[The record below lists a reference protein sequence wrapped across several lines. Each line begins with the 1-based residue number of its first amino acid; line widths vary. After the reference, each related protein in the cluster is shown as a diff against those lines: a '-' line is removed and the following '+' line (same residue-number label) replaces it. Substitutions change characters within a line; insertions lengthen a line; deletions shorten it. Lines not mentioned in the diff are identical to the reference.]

1 MLLAVNQ
8 GKALAG
14 SFDHPGHGVFAMSR
28 GGAFAAR
35 ADNPTAILYNP
46 AGAAWL
52 AGTHIVLDG
61 NILMEDIRY
70 QPKVYGEPGDPSTY
84 PHTRGVAGSPAVRM
98 PEVQNTADPFITPF
112 LGASTDLGVMRSIN
126 LRLLLGVY
134 GPHVHPQR
142 TFPAYCAPGVSPC
155 EASTKEADGLPN
167 PARYDILAQDIL
179 VVYPSIG
186 LAWSFKWISVG
197 AVFQAT
203 IADFYDK
210 TTVSSL
216 MPTYDPKWDVAIEL
230 NAQDNFTPTGII
242 GVHAKPLDFLEA
254 GASVRIGYTLDFE
267 GTVETFIPPELSGY
281 VKVDKEGD
289 VSVKLNMPW
298 VVRTGVRYVNRDG
311 QGRERFDVELDFVYE
326 TASQVE
332 RIEIVPQ
339 LKIEGKVVQQMP
351 KTYNWKDMWTI
362 HLGGTYNIHDLFG
375 SGTLRISLG
384 GFYES
389 AAVEDEYTRLDFT
402 SFPRYGV
409 AGGVDF
415 AWAFGWGSMKLALG
429 YMHTFHETREVQGS
443 KVLSLVPLYPADQG
457 KVIGEGTYKIGIDAI
472 SIGLAANF

>member
-1 MLLAVNQ
+1 M
-8 GKALAG
+8 
-14 SFDHPGHGVFAMSR
+14 
-28 GGAFAAR
+28 
-35 ADNPTAILYNP
+35 
-46 AGAAWL
+46 
-52 AGTHIVLDG
+52 
-61 NILMEDIRY
+61 
-70 QPKVYGEPGDPSTY
+70 
-84 PHTRGVAGSPAVRM
+84 
-98 PEVQNTADPFITPF
+98 
-112 LGASTDLGVMRSIN
+112 
-126 LRLLLGVY
+126 
-134 GPHVHPQR
+134 
-142 TFPAYCAPGVSPC
+142 
-155 EASTKEADGLPN
+155 
-167 PARYDILAQDIL
+167 
-179 VVYPSIG
+179 
-186 LAWSFKWISVG
+186 G

-254 GASVRIGYTLDFE
+254 GASVRIGYVMNFE
-267 GTVETFIPPELSGY
+267 GTVETFIPPEMS
-281 VKVDKEGD
+281 VFDVDKKGD
-289 VSVKLNMPW
+289 VSVKLTMPW

-326 TASQVE
+326 TSSQVE
-332 RIEIVPQ
+332 RFEIVPQ
-339 LKIEGKVVQQMP
+339 LKINQKVVQQMP